1 MFLVNTLTS
10 KSLLLPLLLNVL
22 LLLQTVRKKVAR
34 ILESFMPKLFE
45 EWKQESGPIKCS
57 ETRSK
62 NKKWL

>member
-22 LLLQTVRKKVAR
+22 LLLHIVRKKVVR

-62 NKKWL
+62 NKTWL